1 MSTQIF
7 KQKIPV
13 EILYE
18 ILENICVKND
28 KYYILNNIS
37 FKKAIFN
44 NYISDFYEKCRPYYH
59 NSKHNYLDK
68 KLTYNSFITVI
79 RQICKSNNIMF
90 SSKIKYENSSY
101 DLHYFI
107 YF

>member
-7 KQKIPV
+7 KQKVPI

-18 ILENICVKND
+18 ILENICAKND
-28 KYYILNNIS
+28 KSYVLNNIS
-37 FKKAIFN
+37 FKKAIYN

-59 NSKHNYLDK
+59 TSKHHYLDK
-68 KLTYNSFITVI
+68 KLTYNSFVTVI
-79 RQICKSNNIMF
+79 RQICKSNNTMF
-90 SSKIKYENSSY
+90 CSKIKYENSSY
-101 DLHYFI
+101 DFHYFI

>member
-1 MSTQIF
+1 MSSQIF
-7 KQKIPV
+7 KQRVPI

-18 ILENICVKND
+18 ILEVICVKND
-28 KYYILNNIS
+28 KSYVLNNIS
-37 FKKAIFN
+37 FKKALFN

-59 NSKHNYLDK
+59 NSKYQYLDK
-68 KLTYNSFITVI
+68 KLTYNSFVTVV
-79 RQICKSNNIMF
+79 RQICKSNNVMF
-90 SSKIKYENSSY
+90 CSKIKYENSSY